1 MSASASQMNTVQPPQ
16 IIGSYPDS
24 AAKILNYQAQKLQQ
38 RQREQQELHRF
49 TQDWQ
54 IQPENT
60 DTFGHNCIN
69 AISDALIFWCKN
81 SSNRCNSCNVIIY
94 NKLMPTF
101 MNRTQWKNK
110 QPCHCTTERYIVP
123 RITDIPPALK
133 NLTKADILALRP
145 FDLDCGLY
153 DRHPTGYRL
162 KKGMIKLVLSPVSVE
177 EKIQSID
184 DDDARSR
191 CINAYQFLMNSADSQ
206 YSYYVSLRNRLF
218 QENKSLNAFNMNE
231 TVGLECA
238 LWPNMY
244 PRTDWCE
251 SAISGSDSRLSS
263 KMSFILKVFSEIAD
277 YALHFDLLQFQYDRC
292 IYKTVSGAI
301 NSARFLNCSPARAL
315 DTKQFSPT
323 FWQWQHLYLLDAVQQ
338 FGLPDVFIT
347 ISPFEWSFPF
357 PNWLDQL
364 RSETGLAPTQLAA
377 FETYHIA
384 HTLEQ
389 IVRGYLCGSNDKRW
403 SNHVFSYNRIA
414 KHANVRTYFY
424 RFEFQNRGTLHIHL
438 LIWLKDITK
447 TQHQLI
453 RADIPRTNPHL
464 AFLAYKLQ
472 KSDKH
477 SPNLNLQNAES
488 FFEMRDGKNVQHL
501 KHPAAEF
508 ALNLR
513 AYISTLLPTLKC
525 SMDYQTTDGVGML
538 LRYVSSYV
546 TKFRDDTPIDSLYS
560 YNLQG
565 RQAAIRY
572 LISNQPAEPEMW
584 FFLCSKKVAWSCSR
598 TKRYSVPTT
607 ETFLQD
613 KTLQKYWRR
622 PEKFEQLT
630 LLDWLR
636 QVDNGKV
643 DPKPYKDG
651 STLVATKMHSI
662 FNQQYF
668 FQYTILHMCH
678 RNIAQTY
685 HPNHDNIP
693 KQLQCFGQAL
703 HNFPDFWSDKER
715 LSSFF
720 TVQGHKATYVQTII
734 SYIQGLSDLFYLTQM
749 QLLNPV
755 HLLCTSLTAED
766 NSTLDP
772 YQFAIVRHV
781 KNAVFHRRLHYHID
795 DDSLHEDCSDSDS
808 EHIFQNNYLQTNAHC
823 STHYEIEWQ
832 RPTLITGN
840 PGTGKSHT
848 ILGCVS
854 ELLKE
859 DVNILIAMP
868 TGFLAS
874 CYRSQTQDEVSCET
888 VHSSFTIPVSPTES
902 PKINWSLSRFDLI
915 IIDEL
920 SMISETIFQ
929 HVLMTV
935 SKLLF
940 RPVFVLSGDGAQ
952 QQPFTR
958 EATRII
964 PVTNPLNNSQFVSST
979 YHFHLTEQHRVEDQ
993 AYLNFLNHIRHWV
1006 PTQNE
1011 LDDIQRD
1018 RVICPDN
1025 IFNAD
1030 KIMQMFLAHA
1040 DISVL
1045 TFTNNAADEINKLV
1059 LANLFN
1065 AETSLATVKFDN
1077 GERGIDT
1084 EICCG
1089 MRVVI
1094 TQNRDKENNVINGQ
1108 MAKIYTMHNSSIILQ
1123 LSSTRKLVTV
1133 YPVTMKR
1140 HTYVVTLYPLRLAY
1154 ANTMCKAQGQTLPKA
1169 ALWFDIENIPPGS
1182 AYVALSR
1189 VKKLAD
1195 IFFITPLK
1203 PAFFRPVT
1211 F

>member
-1 MSASASQMNTVQPPQ
+1 MSASASETNSVQPPQ

-24 AAKILNYQAQKLQQ
+24 AAKILSYQMQNLQQ
-38 RQREQQELHRF
+38 RQREQQELHNF
-49 TQDWQ
+49 TEQWQ
-54 IQPENT
+54 IQPESTNT
-60 DTFGHNCIN
+60 CGRNCIN

-81 SSNRCNSCNVIIY
+81 CSKRCHNCNVMIY

-101 MNRTQWKNK
+101 MNMTQWKNK
-110 QPCHCTTERYIVP
+110 QPCHCTTKRYIVP
-123 RITDIPPALK
+123 RITDIPPVLK
-133 NLTKADILALRP
+133 NLTKADVLALRP
-145 FDLDCGLY
+145 FDLDCGIY
-153 DRHPTGYRL
+153 ERHPTGYRL
-162 KKGMIKLVLSPVSVE
+162 KKGMIKLLVSRVSVE
-177 EKIQSID
+177 EKIQSIHD
-184 DDDARSR
+184 NAARTR
-191 CINAYQFLMNSADSQ
+191 CMNAYKFLMNSADSH
-206 YSYYVSLRNRLF
+206 YSYYVSLRNRF
-218 QENKSLNAFNMNE
+218 FEDNKSLNAFNINE

-238 LWPNMY
+238 LWPNLY

-263 KMSFILKVFSEIAD
+263 KVSFIFKVFSEIAD

-357 PNWLDQL
+357 PHWLDQL
-364 RSETGLAPTQLAA
+364 RSQTGHGPTQLAA

-414 KHANVRTYFY
+414 KYSNVRTYFY

-447 TQHQLI
+447 TQHQFI
-453 RADIPRTNPHL
+453 RADIPRTNPPL
-464 AFLAYKLQ
+464 AYLAYKLQ

-477 SPNLNLQNAES
+477 SPNLNLQNEDS
-488 FFEMRDGKNVQHL
+488 FFEMRDGKHVHHL

-513 AYISTLLPTLKC
+513 AYISTVLPTLKC
-525 SMDYQTTDGVGML
+525 SMDYQTTNGVGML

-546 TKFRDDTPIDSLYS
+546 TKFRDDTPIDGLYS

-584 FFLCSKKVAWSCSR
+584 FFLFSKKVAWSCSR

-607 ETFLQD
+607 ETFLQNN
-613 KTLQKYWRR
+613 TLQKYWKR
-622 PEKFEQLT
+622 PQKFEELT
-630 LLDWLR
+630 LLQWLR
-636 QVDNGKV
+636 HVDNTKV

-651 STLVATKMHSI
+651 STLVGTKMHSI

-668 FQYTILHMCH
+668 FQYTVLHMCH

-685 HPNHDNIP
+685 HPNHENIP
-693 KQLQCFGQAL
+693 QQLQCFAQAL
-703 HNFPDFWSDKER
+703 HHFPAFWSDKER
-715 LSSFF
+715 LNSYF
-720 TVQGHKATYVQTII
+720 TLQGHKATYVKTII

-749 QLLNPV
+749 QLVNPV
-755 HLLCTSLTAED
+755 QLLCTSLTPQQ
-766 NSTLDP
+766 NSSLDP
-772 YQFAIVRHV
+772 FQFAIVRHV
-781 KNAVFHRRLHYHID
+781 KNAVFHRRQHYHIH
-795 DDSLHEDCSDSDS
+795 DDSQHEDCSDSDS
-808 EHIFQNNYLQTNAHC
+808 DDIFETTSMDPNANS
-823 STHYEIEWQ
+823 STQYEIEWQ

-854 ELLKE
+854 DLLKQ
-859 DVNILIAMP
+859 DVNILIATP

-874 CYRSQTQDEVSCET
+874 GYRSQTQDEVTCDT
-888 VHSSFTIPVSPTES
+888 VHSSFTIPVSSTES

-940 RPVFVLSGDGAQ
+940 RPVLVVSGDGAQ

-964 PVTNPLNNSQFVSST
+964 PVANPLNNPEFVSST
-979 YHFHLTEQHRVEDQ
+979 YHFHLTQQHRVEDQ
-993 AYLNFLNHIRHWV
+993 AYLNFLNHIRSWV
-1006 PTQNE
+1006 PSQRE
-1011 LDDIQRD
+1011 LDEIQTD
-1018 RVICPDN
+1018 RVICQDD
-1025 IFNAD
+1025 IFNPD
-1030 KIMQMFLAHA
+1030 KILQMFQDHP
-1040 DISVL
+1040 DIIVL
-1045 TFTNNAADEINKLV
+1045 TFTNNAADKINKLV
-1059 LANLFN
+1059 LANIFI
-1065 AETSLATVKFDN
+1065 AVAPLATVKFDN

-1084 EICCG
+1084 NIYCG

-1094 TQNRDKENNVINGQ
+1094 TQNRDKQNNVINGQ
-1108 MAKIYTMHNSSIILQ
+1108 IGKIYTMHNSSMILE
-1123 LSSTRKLVTV
+1123 LSSGKLVTV
-1133 YPVTMKR
+1133 YPVTMQR
-1140 HTYVVTLYPLRLAY
+1140 DNDVVTLYPLRLAY
-1154 ANTMCKAQGQTLPKA
+1154 ANTMCKAQGQTLAKA

-1189 VKKLAD
+1189 VKKLED
-1195 IFFITPLK
+1195 IFFITRLK
-1203 PAFFRPVT
+1203 PTFFRPVT